1 MKVKSVLRAAHLG
14 PLEMGGFVAAPSQFM
29 FMDPASQHVHESQR
43 VCDRQVIQIQIHR
56 TAQIC

>member
-43 VCDRQVIQIQIHR
+43 VCDRQVIQI
-56 TAQIC
+56 